1 MVSIAGT
8 LIIAVA
14 GTLPFQP
21 LDGPES
27 GSIVLNEFM
36 SDPQASATETE
47 GEWIELYNCSSDWIN
62 LSGWKII
69 NHSGEEIILNS
80 YLLPP
85 ESFFVA
91 GASGDENRNGGYAP
105 DFIYCSFSIDDNDAL
120 TLRNRTGM
128 IIDYIDFDG
137 TWDII
142 PGHSCERMN
151 PGWVSNLASSWAHA
165 ISSFGNGD
173 QGTPGIINS
182 VFQNSFAQNTW
193 AFIKAFSS

>member
-1 MVSIAGT
+1 MITASA
-8 LIIAVA
+8 LIFVVVGFIPNV
-14 GTLPFQP
+14 GI
-21 LDGPES
+21 DGDES
-27 GSIVLNEFM
+27 GAIVFNEFM
-36 SDPQASATETE
+36 SHPLASVTETE
-47 GEWIELYNCSSDWIN
+47 GEWIELYNRSGDWVN
-62 LSGWKII
+62 LSCWRIV

-91 GASGDENRNGGYAP
+91 GASGDESRNGGYTP
-105 DFIYCSFSIDDNDAL
+105 DCVYGSFSIDDTDEL
-120 TLRNRTGM
+120 TLYSRTGVTS
-128 IIDYIDFDG
+128 DHIDFNG

-165 ISSFGNGD
+165 ILSFGAGD
-173 QGTPGIINS
+173 QGTPGFLNS

-193 AFIKAFSS
+193 AFIKAFSQ